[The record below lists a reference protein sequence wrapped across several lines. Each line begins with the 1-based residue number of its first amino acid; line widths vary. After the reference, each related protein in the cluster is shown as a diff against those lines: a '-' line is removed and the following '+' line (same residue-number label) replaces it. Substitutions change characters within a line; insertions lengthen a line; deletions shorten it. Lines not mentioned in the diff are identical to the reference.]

1 MVDSGNFKGEE
12 ELQNLEENVKENL
25 KKYEELARAY
35 GCYADSYYAIG
46 TDVAD
51 EVKELSKKV
60 VHKYHRVI
68 FFVGNAIFARPSSLT
83 RMLHN
88 QTQLTLQNRLAHK
101 GFMMVMIPIK
111 LTAD

>member
-1 MVDSGNFKGEE
+1 MVDTGTFKGEE
-12 ELQNLEENVKENL
+12 ELQNLEENVKSNL

-35 GCYADSYYAIG
+35 GCFADSYYAIG

-51 EVKELSKKV
+51 EVKELSKTV

-68 FFVGNAIFARPSSLT
+68 FFVGNPIFSRPSSLT

-101 GFMMVMIPIK
+101 GFMMVMIPVK
-111 LTAD
+111 LTSD

>member
-1 MVDSGNFKGEE
+1 MK
-12 ELQNLEENVKENL
+12 NLH
-25 KKYEELARAY
+25 AHTDA
-35 GCYADSYYAIG
+35 YADSYYAVG

-68 FFVGNAIFARPSSLT
+68 FFVGNPIFARPSSLT

-101 GFMMVMIPIK
+101 GFMMVMIPVK
-111 LTAD
+111 LTSD